1 MSTKKS
7 ASKRFVIWPGLIA
20 ATMLSLAAGCAPTA
34 DGPQGNAKNT
44 NVAPEAIPA
53 GSATGKD
60 QHPTDLPAAQ
70 PGGAGAGSAH
80 PLDQVAPLIPRRV
93 LFGNPDKAMARMS
106 HDGKRLAYLAPV
118 KNDDGE
124 GVLNVL
130 VGPIDDP
137 SAAKPVTHEKDRP
150 VAGYFWAYDNKH
162 VLYSQDNKGDENFH
176 VYAVNVDTG
185 DIKDITPLE
194 QNATS
199 AAAKKSDAQNAKEN
213 EPGDEAPKV
222 RAEIVAVSWRSPE
235 EIVIGLNNR
244 DPRYHDLY
252 LVNIDTGSKKLIQQ
266 NPDFAGFVVDEDYK
280 VRFASKMTDDGGEMY
295 YQPDGNGG
303 WKDFLKIGMEDTL
316 TSGISDFD
324 KTGDVMYLTD
334 SRGRD
339 TGALESLN
347 LKTGEEKMIAE
358 NPLADAG
365 QVMEHPTE
373 NTIQAVAFDY
383 DRRHWQFFD
392 KDVEADFNR
401 LKQVADGEI
410 EVVSRTLDDRKWLV
424 GFVLDDGPV
433 KYYFY
438 DRDTKEP
445 KFLFDNRSDLK
456 GQPLQKMHPVVIDA
470 RDGMKLVGYL
480 TLPPGSD
487 PDGKGRPNK
496 PVPLVLNVH
505 GGPWARDAWGFDPE
519 AQLLANRGYAVLSVN
534 YRGSTGF
541 GKKFVNAGNREWA
554 GKMHDDLLD
563 AVDWAIKEKIAEP
576 EKIAIVGGSYGGYAT
591 LVGLTFTPEKFT
603 CGIDECGPSSLITLL
618 KTIPPYWESGMELFK
633 KRVGDPT
640 NDEGKQLLESRSPLN
655 KVDQIKR
662 PLLIGQ
668 GAEDPRVKQ
677 PEADQMVAAMKEH
690 KIPVTYVL
698 MPDEGHGF
706 ERPPNQLAFTAV
718 SEAFLAKNLGGA
730 PNRSATRLR
739 IRASPCQ
746 PAQAMFLDCRR
757 HFRSTLKRKRSSEV
771 AGNSRWAL
779 RCQRAGCPVRSR

>member
-1 MSTKKS
+1 MKS
-7 ASKRFVIWPGLIA
+7 ATKLTTSVFGLF
-20 ATMLSLAAGCAPTA
+20 ATTLFLGLVGCAPTA
-34 DGPQGNAKNT
+34 DAPKDKPKVTNA
-44 NVAPEAIPA
+44 APETIPA
-53 GSATGKD
+53 GNATAETNP
-60 QHPTDLPAAQ
+60 PTDLPNAQ
-70 PGGAGAGSAH
+70 PVGTSTAAGVPH

-106 HDGKRLAYLAPV
+106 HDGKRLAYLAPL

-124 GVLNVL
+124 GVLNVF

-137 SAAKPVTHEKDRP
+137 NAAKPVTHEKDRP
-150 VAGYFWAYDNKH
+150 VGGYFWAYTNQH
-162 VLYSQDNKGDENFH
+162 ILYSQDNKGDENFH

-185 DIKDITPLE
+185 ETKDITPLD
-194 QNATS
+194 QKSATAADKS
-199 AAAKKSDAQNAKEN
+199 AAEKEKDKQA
-213 EPGDEAPKV
+213 GDEGPKV
-222 RAEIVAVSWRSPE
+222 RAEINEVSWRFPDE
-235 EIVIGLNNR
+235 VVIGLNNR

-252 LVNIDTGSKKLIQQ
+252 LVNINTGAKKLIQQ

-303 WKDFLKIGMEDTL
+303 WKDFLKIDMGDSL
-316 TSGISDFD
+316 TTSIAGFD
-324 KTGDVMYLTD
+324 KSGDVLYFID

-339 TGALESLN
+339 TGALKTIN
-347 LKTGEEKMIAE
+347 LKTREEKLIAE
-358 NPLADAG
+358 NPLADTG
-365 QVMEHPTE
+365 GILGHPTE
-373 NTIQAVAFDY
+373 NTIQGVSFTY
-383 DRRHWQFFD
+383 DRTRWQFFD
-392 KDVEADFNR
+392 KDVEADFNK

-410 EVVSRTLDDRKWLV
+410 QIVSRTLDDRKWLV
-424 GFVLDDGPV
+424 GFVMDDGPV

-470 RDGMKLVGYL
+470 RDGMKLVSYL

-487 PDGKGRPNK
+487 PDGDGK
-496 PVPLVLNVH
+496 PDKPLPLVLNVH
-505 GGPWARDAWGFDPE
+505 GGPWARDDWGFDPE
-519 AQLLANRGYAVLSVN
+519 AQLMANRGYAVLSVN

-563 AVDWAIKEKIAEP
+563 AVDWAVKQKIADP
-576 EKIAIVGGSYGGYAT
+576 DKVAIVGGSYGGYAT
-591 LVGLTFTPEKFT
+591 LVGLTYTPEKFA
-603 CGIDECGPSSLITLL
+603 CGIDECGPSNLITLL

-640 NDEGKQLLESRSPLN
+640 TDEGKQLLESRSPLN

-677 PEADQMVAAMKEH
+677 AEADQMVTAMKEH

-706 ERPPNQLAFTAV
+706 DRPPNQLAFTAV
-718 SEAFLAKNLGGA
+718 SEAFLAKNLGG
-730 PNRSATRLR
+730 
-739 IRASPCQ
+739 RAEPIGDAFEDSTITV
-746 PAQAMFLDCRR
+746 PAGADNIPGLPVALEQ
-757 HFRSTLKRKRSSEV
+757 HLKAEAK
-771 AGNSRWAL
+771 
-779 RCQRAGCPVRSR
+779 Q